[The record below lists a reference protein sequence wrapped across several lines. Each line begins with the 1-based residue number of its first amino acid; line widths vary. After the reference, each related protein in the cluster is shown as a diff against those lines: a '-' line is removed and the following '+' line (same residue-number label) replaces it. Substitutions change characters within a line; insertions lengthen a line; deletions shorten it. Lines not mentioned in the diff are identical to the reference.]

1 MEPQMDMQQLFAA
14 AQQMQEQLMNAQ
26 QALADAE
33 VTGTA
38 GGGLVKATVNGQG
51 ELMDLTISATAVD
64 PSDPE
69 ETARTIADL
78 VLAAVRDAYR
88 SAEDLQ
94 EQQMGPFA
102 AAMQGGGMPGG
113 LNLPSGLDL
122 SGLGIGAPAGSD
134 QDPDD
139 PMSRRPD
146 LGPDVYEGV
155 IQDLIDELG
164 RLPGVGPKGAQRIAF
179 HLLAVDQAEV
189 RRLADALI
197 EVTERVRFCRTCG
210 NVAEADEC
218 RICLDPRRDPAVICV
233 VEEPKDVAAVE
244 KIREF
249 RGRYHVL
256 GGAISPIDGVGPDE
270 LRIRELMARLAD
282 GTVTELI
289 LATDPNLEG
298 EATATFLARLVK
310 SIGLRVT
317 RPASGLPVGGD
328 LEYADE
334 VTLGRAFEGRR
345 LLDV

>member
-1 MEPQMDMQQLFAA
+1 MDMQQLFAA

-122 SGLGIGAPAGSD
+122 SGLGIGAPAGYD
-134 QDPDD
+134 PNNQDPDD
-139 PMSRRPD
+139 PDDSDEPES
-146 LGPDVYEGV
+146 GP
-155 IQDLIDELG
+155 
-164 RLPGVGPKGAQRIAF
+164 
-179 HLLAVDQAEV
+179 
-189 RRLADALI
+189 
-197 EVTERVRFCRTCG
+197 RT
-210 NVAEADEC
+210 
-218 RICLDPRRDPAVICV
+218 
-233 VEEPKDVAAVE
+233 
-244 KIREF
+244 
-249 RGRYHVL
+249 
-256 GGAISPIDGVGPDE
+256 
-270 LRIRELMARLAD
+270 
-282 GTVTELI
+282 
-289 LATDPNLEG
+289 
-298 EATATFLARLVK
+298 
-310 SIGLRVT
+310 
-317 RPASGLPVGGD
+317 
-328 LEYADE
+328 
-334 VTLGRAFEGRR
+334 
-345 LLDV
+345 